1 MLKVK
6 NNADSAE
13 MYIYGDI
20 IDDLDMD
27 PMAGFEWPSDINRQ
41 LDECSDGSSR

>member
-1 MLKVK
+1 MFKVK

-27 PMAGFEWPSDINRQ
+27 PMAGLSGLLISKD
-41 LDECSDGSSR
+41 SSTNARVNL